1 MKIYKAIVNWKVM
14 TLMLI
19 LATIL
24 FLVAFGH
31 IGQYF
36 EGDIDYIKS
45 EKLEDLS
52 GVSHQAGPIQGD
64 SLSTSS
70 GEEVVDKDRSALNV
84 VTSTDQIKQYISLK
98 ALTYG
103 VPQDIALK
111 IAFCESNY
119 RNICNQKYGCRGGIG
134 IYQIVQSTFDEQC
147 EGDPHDIRDNIECG
161 VKMMSKSYYHKW
173 LPSQHCWASTYG
185 GDGQ

>member
-45 EKLEDLS
+45 SPILATPHQD
-52 GVSHQAGPIQGD
+52 VSQRA
-64 SLSTSS
+64 SS